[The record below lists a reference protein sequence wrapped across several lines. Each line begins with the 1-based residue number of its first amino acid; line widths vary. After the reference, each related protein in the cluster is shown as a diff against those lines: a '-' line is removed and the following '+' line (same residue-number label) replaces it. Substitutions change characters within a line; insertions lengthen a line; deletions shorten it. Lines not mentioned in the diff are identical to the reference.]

1 MLQSDEENLI
11 LAESIDS
18 VDAVNARFYGRFTYP
33 WRPKRFERVLDPHF
47 ETIMLNQNLGD
58 WDAQTLSG
66 SFKIWVAGCG
76 TNQGLYTALRFPEC
90 KVRGSDVSVKSLEL
104 CAGSAAE
111 MNLSNLELRRESINQ
126 VEYREEFDH
135 VICTGVIHHNADPKA
150 TLEKL
155 AQALKPSGVMEMM
168 VNNRYHRIVSA
179 AFQKAVRI
187 MSGYT
192 GPDDFE
198 AEMPIARKIIEDF
211 PVKNF
216 ISAMLDA
223 YQYKDWPESQF
234 ADALLQPVDYSYT
247 VESLSELA
255 ESCGLEL
262 LMPTVNLFDK
272 AAKTLSWN
280 IPFNDPELRERYD
293 SLPDLERWQ
302 VANLLLHE
310 KSPMVWFYMQRKDSG
325 RARKTEGQVCE
336 EFLDRV
342 FVRSSALQRG
352 YMMGEDGHYRLTP
365 NTLKFPVTPP
375 DLPARNVYD
384 MADGTTP
391 MRDIFARLGIE
402 PTFHAVNEIRVK
414 LTTSAF
420 PYLIATRNQQAAS
433 PDDQQMVLEDYKADH
448 FNL

>member
-1 MLQSDEENLI
+1 MLKSDEENLI

-18 VDAVNARFYGRFTYP
+18 VDAINARFYGRFTYP
-33 WRPKRFERVLDPHF
+33 WRPKRFEQALDPNF

-66 SFKIWVAGCG
+66 PFKIWVAGCG
-76 TNQGLYTALRFPEC
+76 TNQGLYTALRFPNSS
-90 KVRGSDVSVKSLEL
+90 VRGSDVSVKSLEL
-104 CAGSAAE
+104 SSASAKE
-111 MNLSNLELRRESINQ
+111 MNLSNLEFRRESINQ
-126 VEYREEFDH
+126 VYYKEEFDH
-135 VICTGVIHHNADPKA
+135 VICTGVIHHNANPRA

-155 AQALKPSGVMEMM
+155 AMAMKPSGVMEMM

-187 MSGYT
+187 MSGYN

-198 AEMPIARKIIEDF
+198 AEIPIARKIIADF

-247 VESLSELA
+247 VESLAELA
-255 ESCGLEL
+255 DKCGLEL
-262 LMPTVNLFDK
+262 LMPTINLFDK
-272 AAKTLSWN
+272 AARTLSWN
-280 IPFNDPELRERYD
+280 IEFNDPELRERYD

-310 KSPMVWFYMQRKDSG
+310 KSPMVWFYLQRKDSG
-325 RARKTEGQVCE
+325 RPRKTEQQVCE

-342 FVRSSALQRG
+342 FVKTAVQQRSYVMANG
-352 YMMGEDGHYRLTP
+352 GPYRLSP
-365 NTLKFPVTPP
+365 NTLKFPATPP
-375 DLPARNVYD
+375 DFPARNVYD
-384 MADGTTP
+384 LVDGRTS
-391 MRDIFARLGIE
+391 MRDIFTRLGIE
-402 PTFHAVNEIRVK
+402 PTFHVVNQIRIK
-414 LTTSAF
+414 LTTSVF
-420 PYLIATRNQQAAS
+420 PYLIATRNVEITS
-433 PDDQQMVLEDYKADH
+433 PDDQQVLEDYSADN

>member
-33 WRPKRFERVLDPHF
+33 WRPKRFEQVTDPHF
-47 ETIMLNQNLGD
+47 ETVMLNQNLGD
-58 WDAQTLSG
+58 WDARTLSG
-66 SFKIWVAGCG
+66 PFRIWVAGCG
-76 TNQGLYTALRFPEC
+76 TNQGLYTALRFPSCE
-90 KVRGSDVSVKSLEL
+90 VRGSDVSVNSLEL
-104 CAGSAAE
+104 CAASARE
-111 MNLSNLELRRESINQ
+111 MNLTNLELRRESINQ

-135 VICTGVIHHNADPKA
+135 VICTGVIHHNADPRA
-150 TLEKL
+150 TLERL
-155 AQALKPSGVMEMM
+155 ARAMKPTGVMEMM

-179 AFQKAVRI
+179 AFQKAVRV
-187 MSGYT
+187 MSGYA

-198 AEMPIARKIIEDF
+198 AELPIARKIIADF

-272 AAKTLSWN
+272 AARTLSWN
-280 IPFNDPELRERYD
+280 IEFNDPELRERYD
-293 SLPDLERWQ
+293 ALPDLARWQ

-325 RARKTEGQVCE
+325 RARKTEGRVCE

-342 FVRSSALQRG
+342 FVKSGARQRSFV
-352 YMMGEDGHYRLTP
+352 MDGEGRYRLSP
-365 NTLKFPVTPP
+365 NTPP
-375 DLPARNVYD
+375 HPAVPPEPPAREVYELV
-384 MADGTTP
+384 DGRAT
-391 MRDIFARLGIE
+391 MREIFARLGVE
-402 PTFHAVNEIRVK
+402 PTFHAVNQVRVR
-414 LTTSAF
+414 LTTSVF
-420 PYLIATRNQQAAS
+420 PYLLAARDARAEA
-433 PDDQQMVLEDYKADH
+433 PDAGPGVLDDYRADN

>member
-1 MLQSDEENLI
+1 MHKSDEENLI

-18 VDAVNARFYGRFTYP
+18 VDAINARFYGRFTYP
-33 WRPKRFERVLDPHF
+33 WRPKRFEQVLDPCF

-58 WDAQTLSG
+58 WDHQTLSG

-76 TNQGLYTALRFPEC
+76 TNQGLYTALRYPAC

-104 CAGSAAE
+104 CGNSARE
-111 MNLSNLELRRESINQ
+111 MNLTNLELRRESINQ
-126 VEYREEFDH
+126 VNYREEFDH
-135 VICTGVIHHNADPKA
+135 VICTGVIHHNADPRA

-155 AQALKPSGVMEMM
+155 AMAMKPSGVMEMM

-187 MSGYT
+187 MSGYA

-198 AEMPIARKIIEDF
+198 LEMPIARKIIADF

-247 VESLSELA
+247 VESLHELA
-255 ESCGLEL
+255 ETCGLEL
-262 LMPTVNLFDK
+262 LLPTVNLFDK

-280 IPFNDPELRERYD
+280 IEFNDPELRERYD

-302 VANLLLHE
+302 VANLLFHE
-310 KSPMVWFYMQRKDSG
+310 KSPMVWFYLQRKDSQ
-325 RARKTEGQVCE
+325 RPRKTEGQVCE

-342 FVRSSALQRG
+342 FVKSDAQQRS
-352 YMMGEDGHYRLTP
+352 YVMGNGGPYRLSQ

-375 DLPARNVYD
+375 ELPARNVYD
-384 MADGTTP
+384 LVDGRTS
-391 MRDIFARLGIE
+391 MRDIFARLQLE
-402 PTFHAVNEIRVK
+402 PTFHVVNQIRIK
-414 LTTSAF
+414 LTTSIF
-420 PYLIATRNQQAAS
+420 PYLIAIQNQRTTS
-433 PDDQQMVLEDYKADH
+433 PDHQQVVLENYEADH

>member
-1 MLQSDEENLI
+1 MLKSDEENLI

-18 VDAVNARFYGRFTYP
+18 VDAINAKFYGRFTYP
-33 WRPKRFERVLDPHF
+33 WRPKRFEQILDPYF

-58 WDAQTLSG
+58 WDAQTLNG

-76 TNQGLYTALRFPEC
+76 TNQGLYTALRFPNC
-90 KVRGSDVSVKSLEL
+90 TVRGSDVSVQSLEL
-104 CAGSAAE
+104 SSGSAKE
-111 MNLSNLELRRESINQ
+111 MKLANLEFRRESINQ
-126 VEYREEFDH
+126 VKYQEQFDH
-135 VICTGVIHHNADPKA
+135 VICTGVIHHNADPRA

-155 AQALKPSGVMEMM
+155 ATAMKPNGVMEMM

-187 MSGYT
+187 MSGYN

-198 AEMPIARKIIEDF
+198 AEIPIARKIIADF

-247 VESLSELA
+247 VESLAELA
-255 ESCGLEL
+255 DQCGLEL
-262 LMPTVNLFDK
+262 LLPTVNLFDK
-272 AAKTLSWN
+272 AAKTLTWN
-280 IPFNDPELRERYD
+280 IEFNDPELRERYD
-293 SLPDLERWQ
+293 SLPDIARWQ
-302 VANLLLHE
+302 VGNLLLHE
-310 KSPMVWFYMQRKDSG
+310 KSPMVWFYLQRKDSG
-325 RARKTEGQVCE
+325 RARKSEQQVCE

-342 FVRSSALQRG
+342 FVKSNVEQRSYVMSNG
-352 YMMGEDGHYRLTP
+352 GPYRLSA

-375 DLPARNVYD
+375 ADAPARNVYELV
-384 MADGTTP
+384 DGRTP
-391 MRDIFARLGIE
+391 MRDIFARLQLE
-402 PTFHAVNEIRVK
+402 PEFHTVNQVRIK
-414 LTTSAF
+414 LTTSVF
-420 PYLIATRNQQAAS
+420 PYLIATRNMPVTS
-433 PDDQQMVLEDYKADH
+433 PEDQQVLDDYSADH

>member
-1 MLQSDEENLI
+1 MFQSDEENLM

-18 VDAVNARFYGRFTYP
+18 VDAVNARFYGRFNYP

-47 ETIMLNQNLGD
+47 ETVMLNQNLGD

-66 SFKIWVAGCG
+66 PFKVWVAGCG

-90 KVRGSDVSVKSLEL
+90 EVRGSDVSVKSLEL
-104 CAGSAAE
+104 CAGSAAD
-111 MNLSNLELRRESINQ
+111 MGLTNLELRRESINQ

-135 VICTGVIHHNADPKA
+135 VICTGVIHHNADPRA
-150 TLEKL
+150 TLERL
-155 AQALKPSGVMEMM
+155 ARALKPSGVMEMM

-187 MSGYT
+187 MSGYS

-198 AEMPIARKIIEDF
+198 AEMPIARRIIEDF

-262 LMPTVNLFDK
+262 LLPTVNLFDK

-280 IPFNDPELRERYD
+280 IRFNDPELRERYD

-310 KSPMVWFYMQRKDSG
+310 KSPMVWFYMQRKDGG
-325 RARKTEGQVCE
+325 RPRKTEGEVCE

-342 FVRSSALQRG
+342 FIKSNALQRS
-352 YMMGEDGHYRLTP
+352 YVMGADGRYRLSP
-365 NTLKFPVTPP
+365 NTLKFPAIPP
-375 DLPARNVYD
+375 EPPARQVYEL
-384 MADGTTP
+384 ADGRTP

-402 PTFHAVNEIRVK
+402 PTFHHANDMRIR
-414 LTTSAF
+414 LTTSVF
-420 PYLIATRNQQAAS
+420 PYLIATRSQQSAS
-433 PDDQQMVLEDYKADH
+433 ADDQQTVLEDYKADH